1 MYIRNI
7 AILVVT
13 SIMLGA
19 CNTLPVGSNSW
30 SPGLSV
36 RQVDNLLAYYA
47 VVRAQSVTELDVEY
61 EKAKQQ
67 LVQHGTNPY
76 RMRLALLL
84 MLPNS
89 HFHSDAA
96 AIALLNEVLKETYA
110 EPTSLQN
117 FASFLLIKLNEQQ
130 RAVDE
135 QMQRVRNEQKRNEEL
150 AQKLKDEQKRSDEL
164 VQKLKDEQKYSDDL
178 QIKVDAIK
186 SMEKNMMH
194 RDKHLWAR

>member
-7 AILVVT
+7 VVLIVT

-30 SPGLSV
+30 SPGLPV
-36 RQVDNLLAYYA
+36 RQTDNLLAYFA
-47 VVRAQSVTELDVEY
+47 VVRAQSAAELDVEHD
-61 EKAKQQ
+61 KAMQQ
-67 LVQHGTNPY
+67 LAQYGTNPY
-76 RMRLALLL
+76 RVRLALLL

-89 HFHSDAA
+89 RFHSDAA
-96 AIALLNEVLKETYA
+96 AIALLNDVLKETHA
-110 EPTSLQN
+110 EPTPMQN

-150 AQKLKDEQKRSDEL
+150 AQKLKDEQKH
-164 VQKLKDEQKYSDDL
+164 SDDL

-186 SMEKNMMH
+186 NMEKNMMH
-194 RDKHLWAR
+194 RDKHL